1 MARSQAA
8 HRVGGV
14 AIALALVLTVTVGQL
29 AGAPTPA
36 AAATASVPTG
46 FTDAVAISGLTEPTS
61 IRFASDGRIFV
72 AEKSGLIKE
81 FDSVADTSATIVADL
96 RTQVYNYWDRG
107 LLSLALAPGFPA
119 DPWIYVMY
127 THDALPGGT
136 DPHWGTVGG
145 TSDDCPTPP
154 GPTDDGCVATGR
166 ISRLQISGNTAV
178 GNEQVL
184 VDGWCQQ
191 FPSHSMG
198 TLAFGPDGALYAS
211 AGDGA
216 SFSGIDYGQFGSPLN
231 PCGDPPGGVGT
242 TQVASTSEGGSLRA
256 QDLLTSGD
264 PVGLNGT
271 VIRIDPATGAA
282 FPGNPLAAN
291 ADANARRIVAFG
303 LRNPYR
309 MTFRPGTSDIYV
321 GDVGFDT
328 WEEVDK
334 LTVPGTGT
342 PPDYGWPCYEGP
354 GKQWAWEVAGNNLCD
369 GLYAQNPKTVADPVF
384 AYNHGDAVVTGDGCG
399 IAAGAAISGV
409 AFGPTSGTNYPTA
422 YRGAFYFADYTR
434 GCIWMAPAKADGTPD
449 FTLRKKFVVGAA
461 GPVELQI
468 GTGGDLFYVDF
479 DNGRIHRLTYNSG
492 NLAPTAVA
500 TATPTNG
507 PAPLTVAFDG
517 SPSSDPEGGPLTYAW
532 DLDGDGAFD
541 DSTIVNPTQV
551 FATPGTF
558 TVRLRVTDNQGATGV
573 GSVTVTP
580 GNSAP
585 QAVIDTPAN
594 PPLWSVGDSI
604 SFSGHAS
611 DAQEGALPPAK
622 LSWTLLMHHCFDV
635 SSCHIHSI
643 QTFSGVSSGSFIA
656 PDHDYPSYLELQLTA
671 TDAGGLTSTT
681 SLRLDPQ
688 PVDLS
693 FASVPAGITLAVGSA
708 SVTTPGTETVIHG
721 STVSV
726 AAPATQVVGTKQY
739 QFVSWSDGGAR
750 AHDVVAAAAT
760 TLTATYAEATPVVI
774 PGSTTVVEGSS
785 GIHAVQVPVTL
796 SRSSLLPVTV
806 SWSTLFQ
813 SGLGGS
819 PAVPPGDYTP
829 TSGTVTFAPGQT
841 AKTVSVPINGDT
853 INEPDEYA
861 LLSWTNATNA
871 TIGGY
876 YGLGFLTLQNDDAV
890 PAVVPGAVTVVEG
903 SSGTTTM
910 SLPVTLS
917 SPSTQT
923 VTASWSTTRPAGLT
937 GAPADAPADYQAAS
951 GTVSFAPGETAK
963 TVSITINGDAID
975 EPDEYLL
982 VAFSAPT
989 NATIGGFL
997 GLGFGTI
1004 QDDDPPPVVVP
1015 GSGSV
1020 AEGDAGT
1027 TSLAVPVTLSAPSGR
1042 SVTVSWATTIPA
1054 PGAVAMADAVDY
1066 VAASGTVTFA
1076 PGETSKV
1083 VLITVNGDVTF
1094 EPDELVVVRFS
1105 APTNASLG
1113 GYYGLGLGAITNDDA
1128 AAGSV
1133 VPPTRTWSRYD

>member
-1 MARSQAA
+1 MARSATSR
-8 HRVGGV
+8 RVGGV
-14 AIALALVLTVTVGQL
+14 TIALALVLSATVWQA

-36 AAATASVPTG
+36 GAAAASVPTG

-81 FDSVADTSATIVADL
+81 FDSVADTSATLVADL

-107 LLSLALAPGFPA
+107 LLGLALAPNFPA
-119 DPWIYVMY
+119 DPWLYVTY

-136 DPHWGTVGG
+136 HPHWGTVGG

-166 ISRLQISGNTAV
+166 ISRLQISGNTMI
-178 GNEQVL
+178 GSEQVL

-198 TLAFGPDGALYAS
+198 TLAFGPDGSLYAS

-216 SFSGIDYGQFGSPLN
+216 SFSGMDYGQYGSPLN
-231 PCGDPPGGVGT
+231 PCGDPPGGVGA
-242 TQVASTSEGGSLRA
+242 TQLVSTSEGGSLRA
-256 QDLLTSGD
+256 QDLVTSGD
-264 PVGLNGT
+264 PVGLSGT

-282 FPGNPLAAN
+282 FPGNPLAAS

-303 LRNPYR
+303 MRNPYR
-309 MTFRPGTSDIYV
+309 MTFRPGTSDLYV
-321 GDVGFDT
+321 GEVGYDS
-328 WEEVDK
+328 WEEIDK

-342 PPDYGWPCYEGP
+342 PPNYGWPCYEGP
-354 GKQWAWEVAGNNLCD
+354 WKQWAWEVAGNNLCD
-369 GLYAQNPKTVADPVF
+369 GLYAQNPETAADPVF
-384 AYNHGDAVVTGDGCG
+384 SYNHADAVVSGDGCG

-422 YRGAFYFADYTR
+422 YRGAFYFSDYTR
-434 GCIWMAPAKADGTPD
+434 ACIWMAPANADGTPN
-449 FTLRKKFVVGAA
+449 FNQRKKFVTGAA

-500 TATPTNG
+500 KATPANG

-517 SPSSDPEGGPLTYAW
+517 SQSTDPENGPLTYAW
-532 DLDGDGAFD
+532 DLDNDGAFD
-541 DSTIVNPTQV
+541 DSTVVNPTQV

-573 GSVTVTP
+573 GSVTVTS

-594 PPLWSVGDSI
+594 PPLWSVGDTI
-604 SFSGHAS
+604 SFSGHGS
-611 DAQEGALPPAK
+611 DAQEGTLAPSK

-643 QTFSGVSSGSFIA
+643 QTFTGVSSGSFVA

-671 TDAGGLTSTT
+671 TDSGGLTNTT

-693 FASVPAGITLAVGSA
+693 FASVPSGITLAVGSA
-708 SVTTPGTETVIHG
+708 SIPTPGTETVIRG
-721 STVSV
+721 STVSIV
-726 AAPATQVVGTKQY
+726 APATQVVGTKQY

-750 AHDVVAAAAT
+750 AHDVVASAAA
-760 TLTATYAEATPVVI
+760 TLTATYADATPAVI
-774 PGSTTVVEGSS
+774 PGSATVVEGSS
-785 GIHAVQVPVTL
+785 GIHSVQVPVTL

-806 SWSTLFQ
+806 SWTTFYQ
-813 SGLGGS
+813 SGLSGA

-829 TSGTVTFAPGQT
+829 TSGSVTFTPGQT
-841 AKTVSVPINGDT
+841 SKTVSVPINGDT
-853 INEPDEYA
+853 TNEADEYA
-861 LLSWTNATNA
+861 LLSWSNPTNA

-876 YGLGFLTLQNDDAV
+876 YGLGFLTIQNDDAV
-890 PAVVPGAVTVVEG
+890 PTIVPGTVTAAEG
-903 SSGTTTM
+903 SSGTTTL

-917 SPSTQT
+917 NPSSRT
-923 VTASWSTTRPAGLT
+923 VTASWSTIRPGGLS
-937 GAPADAPADYQAAS
+937 GAPADTPSDYLAAS
-951 GTVSFAPGETAK
+951 GIVTFAPGQTAK
-963 TVSITINGDAID
+963 TVTVTINGDTTD

-982 VAFSAPT
+982 VAFTAPT
-989 NATIGGFL
+989 NATVGGFL

-1004 QDDDPPPVVVP
+1004 QDDDPPPVANP

-1020 AEGDAGT
+1020 VEGGAGT
-1027 TSLAVPVTLSAPSGR
+1027 VSLAVPVTLSAPSGK
-1042 SVTVSWATTIPA
+1042 SVSLSWATIIPSPGTIPL
-1054 PGAVAMADAVDY
+1054 ADAGDY
-1066 VAASGTVTFA
+1066 AAASGTVTFA

-1083 VLITVNGDVTF
+1083 VIIIVNGDLTF

-1105 APTNASLG
+1105 GQTNATLG
-1113 GYYGLGLGAITNDDA
+1113 GYYGLGFGTITNDDA